1 MVAGGS
7 FLYGVGTLS
16 LGFWPVGDLVYLMG
30 LLGIASAV
38 MFVPSLVLA
47 TDAAPR
53 EIRGSVL
60 GAFNAAGSLGFIAG
74 PLTGGFISQSV
85 AQRAT
90 WEAGYQA
97 AFAVAGL
104 SEILCVLV
112 TLPFLLRLI
121 RLGRTR

>member
-1 MVAGGS
+1 M
-7 FLYGVGTLS
+7 
-16 LGFWPVGDLVYLMG
+16 GF
-30 LLGIASAV
+30 LGIASAV

-60 GAFNAAGSLGFIAG
+60 GAFNAAGSLGFIVG
-74 PLTGGFISQSV
+74 PLTGGFVSQSV
-85 AQRAT
+85 AQRAS

-104 SEILCVLV
+104 SEILCVAV